1 MKKSR
6 TKIYSKKMLWILAII
21 LILAIGIFGYN
32 YFQRNQVEEEVEK
45 SVEILESGDMEKI
58 NELIFSRSSEIE
70 NNDSEGILAQVFK
83 GIDIKI
89 AKIDGNRIELT
100 INTKDLSQFFQDA
113 EDSGEMYTGDS
124 LLSYLKKY
132 KEKSSNSSF
141 SASVPYERIDGN
153 IVIDYDNESLIDAM
167 SGGLITSYK
176 EAYQELL
183 DEYQKE
189 ISR

>member
-21 LILAIGIFGYN
+21 LILAVGIGIFGYN

-83 GIDIKI
+83 GININI
-89 AKIDGNRIELT
+89 AKIDGNRIEFT
-100 INTKDLSQFFQDA
+100 INTK
-113 EDSGEMYTGDS
+113 E
-124 LLSYLKKY
+124 
-132 KEKSSNSSF
+132 
-141 SASVPYERIDGN
+141 SVI
-153 IVIDYDNESLIDAM
+153 
-167 SGGLITSYK
+167 
-176 EAYQELL
+176 
-183 DEYQKE
+183 
-189 ISR
+189 

>member
-1 MKKSR
+1 
-6 TKIYSKKMLWILAII
+6 
-21 LILAIGIFGYN
+21 
-32 YFQRNQVEEEVEK
+32 
-45 SVEILESGDMEKI
+45 
-58 NELIFSRSSEIE
+58 
-70 NNDSEGILAQVFK
+70 
-83 GIDIKI
+83 
-89 AKIDGNRIELT
+89 
-100 INTKDLSQFFQDA
+100 
-113 EDSGEMYTGDS
+113 MYTGDS

-167 SGGLITSYK
+167 SGGLITYYK

>member
-70 NNDSEGILAQVFK
+70 NNDRLKFLK
-83 GIDIKI
+83 
-89 AKIDGNRIELT
+89 EL
-100 INTKDLSQFFQDA
+100 I
-113 EDSGEMYTGDS
+113 
-124 LLSYLKKY
+124 
-132 KEKSSNSSF
+132 
-141 SASVPYERIDGN
+141 
-153 IVIDYDNESLIDAM
+153 
-167 SGGLITSYK
+167 
-176 EAYQELL
+176 
-183 DEYQKE
+183 
-189 ISR
+189 

>member
-70 NNDSEGILAQVFK
+70 YWLKFLK
-83 GIDIKI
+83 
-89 AKIDGNRIELT
+89 EL
-100 INTKDLSQFFQDA
+100 I
-113 EDSGEMYTGDS
+113 
-124 LLSYLKKY
+124 
-132 KEKSSNSSF
+132 
-141 SASVPYERIDGN
+141 
-153 IVIDYDNESLIDAM
+153 
-167 SGGLITSYK
+167 
-176 EAYQELL
+176 
-183 DEYQKE
+183 
-189 ISR
+189 